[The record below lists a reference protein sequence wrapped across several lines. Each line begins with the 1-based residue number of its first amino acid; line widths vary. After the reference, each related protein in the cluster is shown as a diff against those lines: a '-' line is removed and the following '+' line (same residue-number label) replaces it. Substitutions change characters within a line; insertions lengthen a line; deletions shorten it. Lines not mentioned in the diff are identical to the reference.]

1 MAEELQSLLEKI
13 QNDGIKKAEAERDAI
28 LDRARNEA
36 AAIIRAAEEEA
47 ARLKKA
53 AETDA
58 ASTTARAE
66 SSIRQAA
73 RDIALKLKV
82 ELEERLTKAI
92 SASAKSA
99 MTPEFMASLIS
110 DMAKDFAK
118 NPDAEITILTSGR
131 DAEALSALVRDT
143 LGASFKNAP
152 QVFADSSVKGGM
164 QIDFNGENVFFDFSA
179 EAITE
184 LIGRYTGER
193 LARILENR

>member
-28 LDRARNEA
+28 LDRARSEA

-47 ARLKKA
+47 AHLKKA

-92 SASAKSA
+92 SVSAKSA

-152 QVFADSSVKGGM
+152 QVFADASVNGGM

-193 LARILENR
+193 LTRILENR